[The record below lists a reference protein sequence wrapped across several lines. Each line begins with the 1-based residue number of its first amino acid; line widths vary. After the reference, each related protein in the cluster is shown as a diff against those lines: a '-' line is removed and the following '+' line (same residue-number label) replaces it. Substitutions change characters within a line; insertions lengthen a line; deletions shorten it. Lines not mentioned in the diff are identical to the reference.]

1 MFDIEILQGKKA
13 FISGATGGVGKAIA
27 MDLAKSGCNLF
38 LTSTDHNSLEIL
50 ASELSVYNV
59 NISYDSANF
68 SKKGNV
74 YSTIDKAKK
83 SLGSIDILINSA
95 EIFPN
100 MSLLDIQDK
109 DYDDVMAI
117 NFRAA
122 FILMR
127 EFAKDMVKN
136 EWGRIVN
143 IGSSSS
149 YFGYGETSLYCASKH
164 ALLGLSRSIH
174 DELKQYNVRTFC
186 ISPSSTQSKMG
197 LATKNQD
204 YSTFLD
210 PNDVSKYVLFAIS
223 HNSNIVSEEI
233 FLKRMII
240 Q

>member
-95 EIFPN
+95 GIFPN